1 MTRGKEIDEI
11 TMNVFGAIANSIEP
25 NIEVEVDYPSKYEDK
40 MMPILDMKMAI
51 NNENEVEYMF
61 YRKPQ
66 SNKFTM
72 LARSALSS
80 RVKRATMS
88 NDALRRLLCCSP
100 NLDEH
105 KRVEVMEEFARMLKR
120 SGYSQKFRYEV
131 ISDAVQG
138 YKNMQKR
145 EQDGGQ
151 PVDRPRDY
159 DEEEEESEK
168 RKKENV
174 GTDENREAQVF
185 EKDRSSSHRHQTKLL
200 QKPLKKFVR
209 RN

>member
-1 MTRGKEIDEI
+1 
-11 TMNVFGAIANSIEP
+11 
-25 NIEVEVDYPSKYEDK
+25 
-40 MMPILDMKMAI
+40 
-51 NNENEVEYMF
+51 
-61 YRKPQ
+61 
-66 SNKFTM
+66 M

-159 DEEEEESEK
+159 DEEGRRIRKEEK
-168 RKKENV
+168 RKRWYRREPR
-174 GTDENREAQVF
+174 GTSIREGSLIIPPTP
-185 EKDRSSSHRHQTKLL
+185 D
-200 QKPLKKFVR
+200 
-209 RN
+209 

>member
-1 MTRGKEIDEI
+1 MEIVEDQVENDQEKEIDEI

-80 RVKRATMS
+80 RVKRATM
-88 NDALRRLLCCSP
+88 
-100 NLDEH
+100 
-105 KRVEVMEEFARMLKR
+105 
-120 SGYSQKFRYEV
+120 
-131 ISDAVQG
+131 
-138 YKNMQKR
+138 
-145 EQDGGQ
+145 
-151 PVDRPRDY
+151 
-159 DEEEEESEK
+159 
-168 RKKENV
+168 
-174 GTDENREAQVF
+174 
-185 EKDRSSSHRHQTKLL
+185 
-200 QKPLKKFVR
+200 
-209 RN
+209 